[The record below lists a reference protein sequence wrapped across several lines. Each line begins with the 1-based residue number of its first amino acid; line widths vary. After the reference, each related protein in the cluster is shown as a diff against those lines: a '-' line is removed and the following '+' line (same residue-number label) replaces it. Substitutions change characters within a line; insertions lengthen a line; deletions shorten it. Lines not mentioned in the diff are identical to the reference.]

1 LSVKVKILMDLGRYP
16 HITLEQKH
24 AVELLECLSTEYYSS
39 RDLVESIRIIENFD
53 EFYRIVKRK
62 FEEYLTP
69 SKDQKEVLSGKS
81 IVHKL
86 RLFRVNGTNYV
97 ELIFDRRFDLN
108 ALKHCLSKL
117 GYSDIEV
124 VEEYA

>member
-1 LSVKVKILMDLGRYP
+1 LSVKVKILMDLGKYP

-24 AVELLECLSTEYYSS
+24 ALKILECLGNEYFSS
-39 RDLVESIRIIENFD
+39 RDLAESIRIIENFD
-53 EFYRIVKRK
+53 EFYRVVKRK

-69 SKDQKEVLSGKS
+69 SKDQKEVLSGKT

-86 RLFRVNGTNYV
+86 RLFRVNDTNYV
-97 ELIFDRRFDLN
+97 ELVFDRRFDLS

-124 VEEYA
+124 VEERV